1 VFAPALTTMA
11 MPLTLWVSK
20 NDCQGGCVV
29 CPYPPTIDTVEQL
42 EEILSRPLPS
52 LVEFVRS
59 LPGDILV
66 IGAGGKVGPS
76 LTRMAKRAVE
86 AAGVR
91 KRVVAVD
98 KADLSALESYGI
110 ETIQCDLLD
119 PQAVE
124 RLPRCENVYYL
135 VGRKFGSDGQEHLT
149 WAINVMV
156 AHNVARVFTGS
167 RIAAFSTGCVYPVV
181 PLTTAGCT
189 EAMPPDP
196 VGEYAMSCLGRER
209 MFDYFSHAAGER
221 VVQCRLNYAIELR
234 YGVLVDIATRVW
246 DGEPVDVTTG
256 FANGIWQ
263 GDACNQILQAI
274 GLASSPQTVLNITG
288 PEIFSVREAA
298 EWFGQAFGKPAIIQ
312 GQENGRG
319 YLNNARRANALFG
332 NPSVPLGR
340 MMEWIAHWI
349 RRGGERLGKPT
360 HFETQNGKY

>member
-1 VFAPALTTMA
+1 MLA
-11 MPLTLWVSK
+11 
-20 NDCQGGCVV
+20 
-29 CPYPPTIDTVEQL
+29 YPKTIDSVEQL
-42 EEILSRPLPS
+42 DEILSRPLPS
-52 LVEFVRS
+52 LVEFFKT
-59 LPGDILV
+59 LDGDILV
-66 IGAGGKVGPS
+66 IGAGGKVGPT

-91 KRVVAVD
+91 KRIIAVD
-98 KADLSALESYGI
+98 KADLSFLKPYGI

-119 PQAVE
+119 PAAVD

-156 AHNVARVFTGS
+156 AHNVARAFTKS

-181 PLTTAGCT
+181 PLATAGCT
-189 EAMPPDP
+189 EETPPDP

-234 YGVLVDIATRVW
+234 YGVLVDIATKVW
-246 DGEPVDVTTG
+246 NGEPVDVTTG
-256 FANGIWQ
+256 YANGIWQ

-274 GLASSPQTVLNITG
+274 SLASSPQTVLNITG
-288 PEIFSVREAA
+288 PEIFSVRETA
-298 EWFGQAFGKPAIIQ
+298 EWFGRAFGKTAIIQ

-319 YLNNARRANALFG
+319 YLNNARKANRLSG
-332 NPSVPLGR
+332 NPTVPIGLL
-340 MMEWIAHWI
+340 MEWIAHWI
-349 RRGGERLGKPT
+349 RKGGELLGKPT